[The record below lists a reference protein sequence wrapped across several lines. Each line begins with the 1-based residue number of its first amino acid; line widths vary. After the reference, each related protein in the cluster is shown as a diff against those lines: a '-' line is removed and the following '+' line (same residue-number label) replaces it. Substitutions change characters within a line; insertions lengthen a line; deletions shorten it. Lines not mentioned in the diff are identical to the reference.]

1 MLEGIPLPLLEERL
15 GLAPFREWFLAVP
28 LVLGLER
35 ERGYMLAQGS
45 FLSLKLPAHHHI
57 YVSTYISDEH
67 MRFCTGILLPR
78 GVIAP

>member
-28 LVLGLER
+28 LVLGLGR

-45 FLSLKLPAHHHI
+45 FVSQAASPPPHI
-57 YVSTYISDEH
+57 YINIYT
-67 MRFCTGILLPR
+67 R
-78 GVIAP
+78 

>member
-28 LVLGLER
+28 LVLGLGR

-45 FLSLKLPAHHHI
+45 FCFSSCQPTTTYIYQHI
-57 YVSTYISDEH
+57 YQMNT
-67 MRFCTGILLPR
+67 
-78 GVIAP
+78 